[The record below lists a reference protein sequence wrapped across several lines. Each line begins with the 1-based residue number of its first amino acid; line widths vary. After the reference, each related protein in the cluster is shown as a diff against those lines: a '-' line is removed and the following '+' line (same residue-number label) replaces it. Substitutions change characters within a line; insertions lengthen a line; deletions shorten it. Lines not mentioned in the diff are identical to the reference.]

1 MNGIALSP
9 LTMIRLPFLLGF
21 FLLLTGSAPFA
32 DAASSGQEQGDGGV
46 VHIGIQETLDP
57 EFFVDTLGPTMRH
70 LRKRFP
76 HLRFHAETF
85 SIAEL
90 SQAIQTKS
98 ISFFIA
104 DSGLFT
110 FLASTEH
117 ADDLATR
124 QNRFSSDPAKST
136 GAVLFVRADRNDLQT
151 LSDLRGRKI
160 AAQNPNDF
168 TSWLTFQGELVRA
181 GFDPK
186 KFWGAELF
194 TEYEYPNVLDSVSAG
209 ETDAGLLAACALEEQ
224 TALHGY
230 RLEDFRVLHEQT
242 SNALRCRRSTALY
255 PGPVFASLPHADPA
269 LTKQITLAL
278 LTEPP
283 SENGSAWGISTDNSE
298 ALNLYKLLKTGPYSY
313 LNDTNWSALWAN
325 YQEWIFAAFGLLM
338 LLIIHTLRVDRL
350 VERRTAELQASIA
363 ERDALDD
370 VSRAGCI
377 VLDIR
382 MPGMNGLELQSEL
395 LRTGRSLPILFL
407 TGHGDVAMAVDALK
421 RGAADFIQK
430 PVKAERLAALTH
442 ELVAWHQQYTQRLTQ
457 RRHAIE
463 KLKALT
469 PKELEVCRLA
479 ASGLSNKAIAK
490 ELCIAEQTVRIHRWS
505 AAKKLGGSSAVA
517 FSRAIAAAESESD
530 TDHPLFRH
538 PNDSTFHKENS

>member
-269 LTKQITLAL
+269 LTKH
-278 LTEPP
+278 PR
-283 SENGSAWGISTDNSE
+283 
-298 ALNLYKLLKTGPYSY
+298 Y
-313 LNDTNWSALWAN
+313 DTA
-325 YQEWIFAAFGLLM
+325 Y
-338 LLIIHTLRVDRL
+338 R
-350 VERRTAELQASIA
+350 
-363 ERDALDD
+363 
-370 VSRAGCI
+370 
-377 VLDIR
+377 
-382 MPGMNGLELQSEL
+382 
-395 LRTGRSLPILFL
+395 
-407 TGHGDVAMAVDALK
+407 
-421 RGAADFIQK
+421 
-430 PVKAERLAALTH
+430 
-442 ELVAWHQQYTQRLTQ
+442 
-457 RRHAIE
+457 
-463 KLKALT
+463 
-469 PKELEVCRLA
+469 
-479 ASGLSNKAIAK
+479 
-490 ELCIAEQTVRIHRWS
+490 
-505 AAKKLGGSSAVA
+505 
-517 FSRAIAAAESESD
+517 
-530 TDHPLFRH
+530 
-538 PNDSTFHKENS
+538 

>member
-168 TSWLTFQGELVRA
+168 TSWLT
-181 GFDPK
+181 
-186 KFWGAELF
+186 
-194 TEYEYPNVLDSVSAG
+194 
-209 ETDAGLLAACALEEQ
+209 
-224 TALHGY
+224 
-230 RLEDFRVLHEQT
+230 
-242 SNALRCRRSTALY
+242 
-255 PGPVFASLPHADPA
+255 
-269 LTKQITLAL
+269 
-278 LTEPP
+278 
-283 SENGSAWGISTDNSE
+283 
-298 ALNLYKLLKTGPYSY
+298 Y
-313 LNDTNWSALWAN
+313 LS
-325 YQEWIFAAFGLLM
+325 
-338 LLIIHTLRVDRL
+338 
-350 VERRTAELQASIA
+350 RRT
-363 ERDALDD
+363 
-370 VSRAGCI
+370 
-377 VLDIR
+377 
-382 MPGMNGLELQSEL
+382 
-395 LRTGRSLPILFL
+395 RS
-407 TGHGDVAMAVDALK
+407 
-421 RGAADFIQK
+421 
-430 PVKAERLAALTH
+430 
-442 ELVAWHQQYTQRLTQ
+442 
-457 RRHAIE
+457 
-463 KLKALT
+463 
-469 PKELEVCRLA
+469 
-479 ASGLSNKAIAK
+479 SGI
-490 ELCIAEQTVRIHRWS
+490 
-505 AAKKLGGSSAVA
+505 
-517 FSRAIAAAESESD
+517 
-530 TDHPLFRH
+530 
-538 PNDSTFHKENS
+538 

>member
-151 LSDLRGRKI
+151 LSCLLY
-160 AAQNPNDF
+160 
-168 TSWLTFQGELVRA
+168 TS
-181 GFDPK
+181 
-186 KFWGAELF
+186 
-194 TEYEYPNVLDSVSAG
+194 
-209 ETDAGLLAACALEEQ
+209 
-224 TALHGY
+224 
-230 RLEDFRVLHEQT
+230 
-242 SNALRCRRSTALY
+242 
-255 PGPVFASLPHADPA
+255 
-269 LTKQITLAL
+269 
-278 LTEPP
+278 P
-283 SENGSAWGISTDNSE
+283 S
-298 ALNLYKLLKTGPYSY
+298 P
-313 LNDTNWSALWAN
+313 
-325 YQEWIFAAFGLLM
+325 
-338 LLIIHTLRVDRL
+338 
-350 VERRTAELQASIA
+350 
-363 ERDALDD
+363 RDC
-370 VSRAGCI
+370 S
-377 VLDIR
+377 
-382 MPGMNGLELQSEL
+382 
-395 LRTGRSLPILFL
+395 
-407 TGHGDVAMAVDALK
+407 
-421 RGAADFIQK
+421 
-430 PVKAERLAALTH
+430 
-442 ELVAWHQQYTQRLTQ
+442 
-457 RRHAIE
+457 
-463 KLKALT
+463 
-469 PKELEVCRLA
+469 
-479 ASGLSNKAIAK
+479 
-490 ELCIAEQTVRIHRWS
+490 
-505 AAKKLGGSSAVA
+505 
-517 FSRAIAAAESESD
+517 
-530 TDHPLFRH
+530 
-538 PNDSTFHKENS
+538 

>member
-151 LSDLRGRKI
+151 LSDLRGRKLPRRI
-160 AAQNPNDF
+160 PMTSPLGLPFKANSFERDLILKNFGAQNYSPNMNIPMF
-168 TSWLTFQGELVRA
+168 
-181 GFDPK
+181 
-186 KFWGAELF
+186 
-194 TEYEYPNVLDSVSAG
+194 
-209 ETDAGLLAACALEEQ
+209 
-224 TALHGY
+224 
-230 RLEDFRVLHEQT
+230 
-242 SNALRCRRSTALY
+242 STASRQ
-255 PGPVFASLPHADPA
+255 GKRMQACWQPA
-269 LTKQITLAL
+269 
-278 LTEPP
+278 P
-283 SENGSAWGISTDNSE
+283 
-298 ALNLYKLLKTGPYSY
+298 
-313 LNDTNWSALWAN
+313 
-325 YQEWIFAAFGLLM
+325 
-338 LLIIHTLRVDRL
+338 
-350 VERRTAELQASIA
+350 
-363 ERDALDD
+363 
-370 VSRAGCI
+370 
-377 VLDIR
+377 
-382 MPGMNGLELQSEL
+382 
-395 LRTGRSLPILFL
+395 
-407 TGHGDVAMAVDALK
+407 
-421 RGAADFIQK
+421 
-430 PVKAERLAALTH
+430 
-442 ELVAWHQQYTQRLTQ
+442 
-457 RRHAIE
+457 
-463 KLKALT
+463 
-469 PKELEVCRLA
+469 
-479 ASGLSNKAIAK
+479 
-490 ELCIAEQTVRIHRWS
+490 
-505 AAKKLGGSSAVA
+505 
-517 FSRAIAAAESESD
+517 
-530 TDHPLFRH
+530 
-538 PNDSTFHKENS
+538 